1 MSGKRADRQ
10 TLRTLI
16 QQRQEQQRDRATS
29 TPETGGSVAR
39 EQRQGVTVQFNPHA
53 TDQVPVF
60 SDFAPAREMITLTA
74 AGFSRPAPW
83 PGQPLSPTYTPPVK
97 PAPTIPEVGRRIE
110 QELAHLPQVPV
121 NSQGPL
127 SAAQEAALD
136 LLDALAGELARHLS
150 PQVLADRLPAL
161 GTAAGQA
168 VRNAIREAGQ

>member
-1 MSGKRADRQ
+1 MPGTRADRIA
-10 TLRTLI
+10 LRTLT

-29 TPETGGSVAR
+29 TPETGATGT
-39 EQRQGVTVQFNPHA
+39 QKQQGLTVQFQPRA
-53 TDQVPVF
+53 TEP
-60 SDFAPAREMITLTA
+60 T
-74 AGFSRPAPW
+74 PW

-97 PAPTIPEVGRRIE
+97 PDVSVREVGRRIE
-110 QELAHLPQVPV
+110 QELAHLPQVGR

-161 GTAAGQA
+161 GAAVGQA
-168 VRNAIREAGQ
+168 VRNAISEAGR